1 MFEVV
6 VGELDVGLECWRS
19 EKRVLGWSS
28 VLEVGV

>member
-1 MFEVV
+1 MFEVG
-6 VGELDVGLECWRS
+6 VGELDVGVECWRS